1 MTTAAGLSSALAARA
16 ASSGAAGPRR
26 RRIRR
31 LAALRTAVQ
40 AAVIVLWCLLP
51 VYWLV
56 VSAFRDPSTTFELT
70 PLPTRPTLANFVA
83 AFDPTDLLLRGIA
96 NSAMISGGVTLVSL
110 VIGATAAYGLARWTF
125 RGRDLLLGALL
136 AASML
141 PGASLATPLYGV
153 WAALGWSYSYQAI
166 ALPYLALTLP
176 LTVFTLQSFFQGLPW
191 DLEDAARVDGC
202 TRPQAFLRVILPLA
216 APSVFTAAILS
227 FLATWNE
234 YVLATVLTGDRTI
247 TVTVVIGD
255 FAADITGYTVT
266 MAAGAIVTV
275 PLIALVLLFQRR
287 IVSGLT
293 AGAVRA

>member
-1 MTTAAGLSSALAARA
+1 MTATAGPSTGLAARA
-16 ASSGAAGPRR
+16 AGATRPQR

-31 LAALRTAVQ
+31 LSALRTGAQ
-40 AAVIVLWCLLP
+40 AAAIVLWCLLP
-51 VYWLV
+51 VYWMV

-70 PLPTRPTLANFVA
+70 PLPTRPTLGNFAA
-83 AFDPTDLLLRGIA
+83 AFDPDDLLLRGIA

-110 VIGATAAYGLARWTF
+110 VIGASAAYGVARWTF

-202 TRPQAFLRVILPLA
+202 TRPQAFLHVILPLA

-247 TVTVVIGD
+247 TVTVVIGN

-266 MAAGAIVTV
+266 MAAGTLVTV
-275 PLIALVLLFQRR
+275 PLIVLVLVFQRR

>member
-1 MTTAAGLSSALAARA
+1 MTAV
-16 ASSGAAGPRR
+16 AGPSTGVAAEAEAPTVVRLRR
-26 RRIRR
+26 RRGRR
-31 LAALRTAVQ
+31 LGSLRTGLQAVI
-40 AAVIVLWCLLP
+40 IVLWCLLP

-70 PLPTRPTLANFVA
+70 PLPTRPTLANLA
-83 AFDPTDLLLRGIA
+83 AALDPTGLLLRGIV
-96 NSAMISGGVTLVSL
+96 NSTMISGAVTLVSL
-110 VIGATAAYGLARWTF
+110 VVGASAAYGLARWTF

-191 DLEDAARVDGC
+191 ELEDAARVDGC
-202 TRPQAFLRVILPLA
+202 TRPQAFVHVVLPLA

-234 YVLATVLTGDRTI
+234 YVLATVLTGDRTR

-275 PLIALVLLFQRR
+275 PLIVLVLVFQRR